1 MTDIKQALGIPTR
14 NAEIWRAV
22 AISSG
27 KTRIERGNDA
37 MTVDGV
43 YAIGTR
49 LLVRGGNVERQINL
63 NENVHYTE

>member
-14 NAEIWRAV
+14 NAEIWQAV
-22 AISSG
+22 AISG
-27 KTRIERGNDA
+27 GNTRIERGNDA
-37 MTVDGV
+37 LTVDGV